1 MLIVLADD
9 FSGATEIGGIANT
22 NGLKVQIQKEFE
34 PIDTLEVIIIDLDSR
49 KLDAK
54 AAFKKVKSVSQKIYN
69 AYPDA
74 FQFKKVDSVFR
85 GHISEEIRAQ
95 DEIHHFN
102 RILVLPTNPSANRII
117 INGEYFIDDLP
128 LNQTQ
133 FASDPEFPKNTSYI
147 RKLFVWNGELS
158 YFHFNSLNKPSTEK
172 WIGTSN
178 IKSLADIRDIL
189 KWTDKSDL
197 VAGSGDTFRCF
208 LEYHSLNQKSKK
220 KVNIESDFQIM
231 INGST
236 IINHEELAFMS
247 LNQIPKLEI
256 EDLKG
261 NFENWYLQ
269 IIDIL
274 NAQTQLSIYAS
285 KSQKLDSGI
294 LLDLLSKSATFIAEH
309 LKNKTIHFILT
320 GGATASAILEQ
331 FKAEKFSILNEW
343 AAGVVSCRDP
353 KNNRIIF
360 TIKPGSYS
368 WGERVLEDLYDK
380 K

>member
-22 NGLKVQIQKEFE
+22 NGLKVQIQKNFE
-34 PIDTLEVIIIDLDSR
+34 VNDNLDVIIIDLDSR

-54 AAFKKVKSVSQKIYN
+54 DALTKTKFVSEKVNI
-69 AYPDA
+69 AYPQA
-74 FQFKKVDSVFR
+74 FHFKKVDSVFR

-117 INGEYFIDDLP
+117 KTGEYFIDVLP
-128 LNQTQ
+128 LNKTQ
-133 FASDPEFPKNTSYI
+133 FASDPEFPRNTSFI
-147 RKLFVWNGELS
+147 RELFVWNGELS
-158 YFHFNSLNKPSTEK
+158 YFHFNSLNEPNTEK
-172 WIGTSN
+172 WIGTSD
-178 IKSLADIRDIL
+178 IKSLVDIRDIL
-189 KWTDKSDL
+189 KWTDKSNL

-208 LEYHSLNQKSKK
+208 LEHHSLNQGSKK
-220 KVNIESDFQIM
+220 KVNIVSDYQIM

-236 IINHEELAFMS
+236 IINHEELDFIS
-247 LNQIPKLEI
+247 LNKIPKLEMKELI
-256 EDLKG
+256 V
-261 NFENWYLQ
+261 NFENWSLE
-269 IIDIL
+269 IAEVL
-274 NAQTQLSIYAS
+274 NVHSQLSIYAP
-285 KSQKLDSGI
+285 KTQNLDSDI
-294 LLDLLSKSATFIAEH
+294 ILDLLAKTANFIAEH